1 MPLATVKFAPGFD
14 KQSTAYGAEGKWI
27 DGENIRFRYGQ
38 PEKIGGWVKLV
49 ANKLYGA
56 VRAQF
61 AWSALDGTRFLA
73 LGTDKKL
80 YIYTEGAVHDI
91 TPIRATESSLTNPF
105 VTTNG
110 SAVVTV
116 TDSGHGAKAGD
127 FVTFTAASTVG
138 GLDMNA
144 EFEVT
149 ELVSASVYKVTHS
162 SNASSG
168 ATGGGS
174 STAAYQISIG
184 QEVNTYGYG
193 WGIDPFNGLR
203 DTGRVTDQLNEALD
217 ATDTGV
223 DVDDGSKFADGDYI
237 LVDQEIMK
245 VTGVSSNTLTVT
257 RDLTTNEGTT
267 TVSAGSHDGTTHA
280 DNATVTLIFDASNT
294 TINATS
300 WNEAAS
306 SSETVLDSRYWVF
319 ENFGEDLLAL
329 QSDGKLFKWDKSA
342 GVTTRAAVVHANAPT
357 A

>member
-27 DGENIRFRYGQ
+27 DGENVRFRYGQ
-38 PEKIGGWVKLV
+38 PEKIGGWVKLIS
-49 ANKLYGA
+49 NKLIGA

-61 AWSALDGTRFLA
+61 AWTSLDGTRFLGI
-73 LGTDKKL
+73 GTDKKL
-80 YIYTEGAVHDI
+80 YIYTEGAIHDI

-149 ELVSASVYKVTHS
+149 ELVSSSVYKVTHS

-184 QEVNTYGYG
+184 
-193 WGIDPFNGLR
+193 
-203 DTGRVTDQLNEALD
+203 
-217 ATDTGV
+217 
-223 DVDDGSKFADGDYI
+223 
-237 LVDQEIMK
+237 
-245 VTGVSSNTLTVT
+245 
-257 RDLTTNEGTT
+257 
-267 TVSAGSHDGTTHA
+267 
-280 DNATVTLIFDASNT
+280 
-294 TINATS
+294 
-300 WNEAAS
+300 
-306 SSETVLDSRYWVF
+306 
-319 ENFGEDLLAL
+319 
-329 QSDGKLFKWDKSA
+329 
-342 GVTTRAAVVHANAPT
+342 
-357 A
+357 

>member
-27 DGENIRFRYGQ
+27 DGENVRFRYGQ

-49 ANKLYGA
+49 ANKLYGS

-61 AWSALDGTRFLA
+61 AWSSLDGTRFLA

-80 YIYTEGAVHDI
+80 YIYTEGAIHDI
-91 TPIRATESSLTNPF
+91 TPLRATESNLTNPF

-110 SAVVTV
+110 SPIVTV
-116 TDSGHGAKAGD
+116 TDAGHAATAGD
-127 FVTFTAASTVG
+127 FVTFSNADAVG

-144 EFEVT
+144 EFEIT
-149 ELVSASVYKVTHS
+149 EIVSSSVYKVTHS

-174 STAAYQISIG
+174 STVDVEYQLSVG
-184 QEVNTYGYG
+184 EEVNTYGYG
-193 WGIDPFNGLR
+193 WGIDPWNGLA

-217 ATDTGV
+217 ATETGV
-223 DVDDGSKFADGDYI
+223 DVDDGSKFANGDYI

-267 TVSAGSHDGTTHA
+267 TVSAGSHDATTHA
-280 DNATVTLIFDASNT
+280 DNATVTIIFDASNT
-294 TINATS
+294 DINATS

-306 SSETVLDSRYWVF
+306 VSYTHLT
-319 ENFGEDLLAL
+319 L
-329 QSDGKLFKWDKSA
+329 
-342 GVTTRAAVVHANAPT
+342 PT
-357 A
+357 IYSV